1 MQNRIK
7 NPNLE
12 FVKTPVII
20 DGQKYYQIKCIR
32 EYKCSLNKRMIKS
45 GELGGYLHE
54 SSIDEN
60 EPSVWVEQDRIL
72 GAPICET
79 AYVQPRHQRERFLH
93 SEIINYRPTI
103 KMMIETWQ
111 LYFGTSEPSMINVVM
126 NKSDNLLLLVDE
138 IYLLEERIDKIGF
151 INNMQIILLWLML
164 GSILDAFLKIHATI
178 FRETEIIAN
187 QCKKDKKNAWNEG
200 SSILINCIEKRNDI
214 TREESIILEQINNN
228 RNYIHFLNN
237 ETPFDYEHYR
247 YYVYQM
253 LCIIT
258 KLFKVQKDYKGIS

>member
-1 MQNRIK
+1 MKNSIK

-20 DGQKYYQIKCIR
+20 DGQKYYQVKCIR
-32 EYKCSLNKRMIKS
+32 EYKCGFNKRIIKS
-45 GELGGYLHE
+45 GELGGYFHE
-54 SSIDEN
+54 LSIDEN
-60 EPSVWVEQDRIL
+60 EPSVWIEQDCIV

-79 AYVQPRHQRERFLH
+79 VYAQPLQRERFLH

-103 KMMIETWQ
+103 KMMTETWQ
-111 LYFGTSEPSMINVVM
+111 LNFGTSEPSMINVVM

-228 RNYIHFLNN
+228 RNYIYFLNN

>member
-1 MQNRIK
+1 MQNRSK

-20 DGQKYYQIKCIR
+20 GGQRFYQVKCIR
-32 EYKCSLNKRMIKS
+32 EYKCSVNKRMIKS
-45 GELGGYLHE
+45 GELGGYFHE
-54 SSIDEN
+54 LAIDEH
-60 EPSVWVEQDRIL
+60 EPSVWIENGSTV
-72 GAPICET
+72 GAPTCET
-79 AYVQPRHQRERFLH
+79 VCAQPLQKERFLH
-93 SEIINYRPTI
+93 SEIINYRSTI
-103 KMMIETWQ
+103 KMMTETWQ

-138 IYLLEERIDKIGF
+138 IYLLEERIDKIGV
-151 INNMQIILLWLML
+151 INNMQIILLCLML

-187 QCKKDKKNAWNEG
+187 QCKKDKKNAWKER

-237 ETPFDYEHYR
+237 ETPFDYENYR

-253 LCIIT
+253 LSIIT